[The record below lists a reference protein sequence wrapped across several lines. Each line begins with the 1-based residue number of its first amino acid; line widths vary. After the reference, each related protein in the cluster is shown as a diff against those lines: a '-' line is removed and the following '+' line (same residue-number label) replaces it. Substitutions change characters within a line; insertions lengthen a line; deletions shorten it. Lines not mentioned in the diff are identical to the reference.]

1 MHLQARLDAIHWPDD
16 RDNSDQARTT
26 RQVVVLAWRLQS
38 GRRPSQMEVEAARE
52 AVERYVDVWP
62 YRTALNSVLNA
73 IDWSEDGRSG
83 GWDAIG

>member
-1 MHLQARLDAIHWPDD
+1 
-16 RDNSDQARTT
+16 
-26 RQVVVLAWRLQS
+26 
-38 GRRPSQMEVEAARE
+38 MEVEAARE